1 MNSRTNRVK
10 KLEERTSSM
19 DNPVTKIVVEYI
31 DADGKVSSSMT
42 KELVDGVWCEDGKAA
57 KSINQAF
64 LRKKYLQNDL
74 ILIVKYGYNDYNLNK
89 KDSK

>member
-10 KLEERTSSM
+10 KLEQKTSSM

-42 KELVDGVWCEDGKAA
+42 KELVDGIWCEDGKAV
-57 KSINQAF
+57 KSIN
-64 LRKKYLQNDL
+64 
-74 ILIVKYGYNDYNLNK
+74 
-89 KDSK
+89 